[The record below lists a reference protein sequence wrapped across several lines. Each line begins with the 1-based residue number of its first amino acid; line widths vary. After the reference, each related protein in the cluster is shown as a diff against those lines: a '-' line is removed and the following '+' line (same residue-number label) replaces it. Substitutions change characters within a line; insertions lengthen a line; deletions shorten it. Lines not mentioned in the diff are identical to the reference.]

1 MQEQMTWTEWKAEEA
16 GDQAGDYAEVVEEV
30 AQEETGVELVGAR
43 RHCRWSSLFF
53 QRVKFEFDHL

>member
-30 AQEETGVELVGAR
+30 AQEENDVELVGAGE
-43 RHCRWSSLFF
+43 S
-53 QRVKFEFDHL
+53 